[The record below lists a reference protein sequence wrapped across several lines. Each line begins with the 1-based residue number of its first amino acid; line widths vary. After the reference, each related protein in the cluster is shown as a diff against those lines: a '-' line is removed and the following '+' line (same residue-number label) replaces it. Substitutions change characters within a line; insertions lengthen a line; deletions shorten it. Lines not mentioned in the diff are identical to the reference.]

1 LDGVSNL
8 TNNEE
13 QSDKYIWLVQGH
25 WLPQNTRGWR
35 SFETSVETHE
45 MPEEQISAVRK
56 TKAGLF
62 LPASQFPK
70 DNYPLPGNQV
80 SAHLE
85 RVPQIFSSG
94 FFFLSG
100 ESAEVLQKFDMG
112 DGALHSTR
120 LWYPDRKNR
129 VPGEF
134 FYLSQGNRKDGFLV
148 ELSPDAK
155 PFGKNRWTLP
165 PIPFD
170 DQLFFSER
178 VLNGP
183 DIWWDKSIAS
193 YFFVSDR
200 LASALREVGHAEDWH
215 LLRCLVVEQG

>member
-1 LDGVSNL
+1 M
-8 TNNEE
+8 TNNKKNP
-13 QSDKYIWLVQGH
+13 DKYIWLVRGH
-25 WLPQNTRGWR
+25 KDPRNVRGWC
-35 SFETSVETHE
+35 SFET
-45 MPEEQISAVRK
+45 PEDTERTPKAELSAIRK
-56 TKAGLF
+56 TKAGLY

-70 DNYPLPGNQV
+70 DNYPLPSDSVG
-80 SAHLE
+80 AHLE

-120 LWYPDRKNR
+120 LWCPDRKSR

-165 PIPFD
+165 PIPSD

-200 LASALREVGHAEDWH
+200 LAIALREVGHAEDWH
-215 LLRCLVVEQG
+215 LLRCLVVE